1 MKFREHRGQL
11 SDSMA
16 TQVELKTKEEFYKHL
31 NKIWNVYGVQVDE
44 VKFYYVGFDERISQE
59 TYNVSIYFEVDGWC
73 CIGMSDS
80 DKFEEE

>member
-31 NKIWNVYGVQVDE
+31 NSIWNVYGVQVDE
-44 VKFYYVGFDERISQE
+44 VKFDYIGFDKRINQE
-59 TYNVSIYFEVDGWC
+59 TYYVSIFINDAWSCV
-73 CIGMSDS
+73 GMSNT